1 MPKKSL
7 FEEDE
12 QENPQTELRVN
23 EEYARRFEVRCG
35 LQHQKWPCPVH
46 ESSHTC
52 TMQQCPRGNGPPLP
66 PLPLTAPLL
75 LCAAQQEAGG
85 AAPPSRK
92 VPRAGSQAGQGG
104 DRPGLAPLAPLLYSC
119 VAPWCCTAAV
129 SRCSPPRALQE
140 RAANA
145 IAVAR
150 SKARAAL
157 EANVAGGDD
166 DESSD
171 GEDDDV
177 GEIDEKTQAQI
188 FETLMKIRS
197 RDASIYD
204 KEAKFYSSASEEE
217 EEEEEGGPAGEHK
230 PQQGA
235 ARPRAGSPRTL
246 ARMRT
251 HPSHAAARRPPP
263 AAGPQAARERP
274 MYLKDVIYKQAMEGG
289 ADASDDDDV
298 AAGAASQEQPR
309 SYTREQRELK
319 QAFLQAFEQEVEGDN
334 AQADD
339 GFAAGVLQ
347 QRSKRQERGADPGGG
362 GSDSEGGEAEAGG
375 AADARVPQLL
385 DSFFGR
391 DEQLSADDRF
401 LKRYIL
407 NKVGCCRC

>member
-1 MPKKSL
+1 
-7 FEEDE
+7 
-12 QENPQTELRVN
+12 
-23 EEYARRFEVRCG
+23 
-35 LQHQKWPCPVH
+35 
-46 ESSHTC
+46 
-52 TMQQCPRGNGPPLP
+52 
-66 PLPLTAPLL
+66 
-75 LCAAQQEAGG
+75 
-85 AAPPSRK
+85 
-92 VPRAGSQAGQGG
+92 
-104 DRPGLAPLAPLLYSC
+104 
-119 VAPWCCTAAV
+119 
-129 SRCSPPRALQE
+129 
-140 RAANA
+140 
-145 IAVAR
+145 
-150 SKARAAL
+150 
-157 EANVAGGDD
+157 
-166 DESSD
+166 
-171 GEDDDV
+171 
-177 GEIDEKTQAQI
+177 
-188 FETLMKIRS
+188 
-197 RDASIYD
+197 
-204 KEAKFYSSASEEE
+204 
-217 EEEEEGGPAGEHK
+217 
-230 PQQGA
+230 
-235 ARPRAGSPRTL
+235 
-246 ARMRT
+246 
-251 HPSHAAARRPPP
+251 
-263 AAGPQAARERP
+263 